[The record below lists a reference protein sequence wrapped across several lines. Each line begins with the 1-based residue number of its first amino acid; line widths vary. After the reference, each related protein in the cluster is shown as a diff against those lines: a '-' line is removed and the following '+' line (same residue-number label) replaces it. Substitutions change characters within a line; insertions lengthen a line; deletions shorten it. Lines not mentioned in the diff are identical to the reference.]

1 MRVIS
6 GERRGLNLF
15 TLEGNNTRPTLDRVK
30 ETMFNVINFD
40 LVGKNCLDVF
50 SGSGSLSIEAISRG
64 AEVSYLIEHEK
75 EAFSIINKNVA
86 KARYESKVKLY
97 NKDYLVALKNIA
109 DTGVKFSIVFLDPP
123 YRSDFYEKTLE
134 ALIKYNM
141 LNEDAIIVMEHLQS
155 IEIKSENYY
164 IWKQKTFSKNAITFL
179 KLEMSQNE

>member
-40 LVGKNCLDVF
+40 LIGKNCLDVF
-50 SGSGSLSIEAISRG
+50 SGSGNLSIEALSRG

-75 EAFSIINKNVA
+75 EAFSIINKNIE
-86 KARYESKVKLY
+86 KARYENKVKLY

-109 DTGVKFSIVFLDPP
+109 DTGIKFSMVFLDPP
-123 YRSDFYEKTLE
+123 YKSDFYEKTLK
-134 ALIKYNM
+134 ALLEYDM
-141 LNEDAIIVMEHLQS
+141 LNDDAIIVMEHLQS
-155 IEIKSENYY
+155 IEIKSDGFY

-179 KLEMSQNE
+179 KLDNEVSE

>member
-50 SGSGSLSIEAISRG
+50 GGSGNLSIEAISRG
-64 AEVSYLIEHEK
+64 ADVSYLIEHDK
-75 EAFSIINKNVA
+75 DAFSIINKNVE

-97 NKDYLVALKNIA
+97 NKDYEVALKNIA
-109 DTGVKFSIVFLDPP
+109 DGGVKFSIVFLDPP
-123 YRSDFYEKTLE
+123 YKSDFYEKTLE

-155 IEIKSENYY
+155 IDINVENYY

-179 KLEMSQNE
+179 KLGEEE